1 MWVSLT
7 PISQNRKTGPIPV
20 SVTEEKSCPSTC
32 PLRGAECYASLGP
45 LGMHWRK
52 VSKRERGGNFR
63 EFCGRVTRFPK
74 GQLFRHNA
82 AGDLPGKRNRLNKTF
97 CLMLAKAN
105 KGRRGFT
112 YTHYRPTKH
121 NLPILAMMNQEGFTV
136 NLSADNLTM
145 ADQYVKLG
153 LPVTVTIPSDS
164 KAGLRTP
171 DGNVVVICPAQT
183 QDNVTCA
190 TCQLC
195 QKQRKSIIGFLSHGV
210 RSKKLDERLKG
221 NAE

>member
-7 PISQNRKTGPIPV
+7 PISENRKTGPIPV
-20 SVTEEKSCPSTC
+20 SVTEEKSCPTTC
-32 PLRGAECYASLGP
+32 PLKGTDCYAHLGP

-63 EFCGRVTRFPK
+63 EFCQRVTKFPS
-74 GQLFRHNA
+74 GQFWRHNSG
-82 AGDLPGKRNRLNKTF
+82 GDLPGKRNRLNKTL
-97 CLMLAKAN
+97 CLLLARAN
-105 KGRRGFT
+105 KDRRGFT

-121 NLPILAMMNQEGFTV
+121 NLPILARMNEEGFTV

-164 KAGLRTP
+164 QAGLRTP

-183 QDNVTCA
+183 QDDITCA

-195 QKQRKSIIGFLSHGV
+195 QKQRKSIVGFLSHGV
-210 RSKKLDERLKG
+210 RSRKLDERLKSQPS
-221 NAE
+221 